1 MGIKGGQFLSSMTIP
16 AVKRKENASVAKR
29 KELGILLIVTARA
42 ISNN

>member
-16 AVKRKENASVAKR
+16 AVKRKELS
-29 KELGILLIVTARA
+29 ILLIATARA